1 MHSDMEIGIEKFNK
15 IEEGAIR
22 YNRRFIN
29 YILPLIIGDN
39 NNIPKHYEKAKIILE
54 DVDRRI
60 SEGIENGQIDEDS
73 STAFAYLLED
83 FINPALE
90 ILENACKN
98 IKSDKPGQYTYDVI
112 ASMRNVYG
120 MLESAREEFGF
131 KPGIKIE
138 T

>member
-1 MHSDMEIGIEKFNK
+1 MHSNLKIGIEKFNK
-15 IEEGAIR
+15 IQEGAIP
-22 YNRRFIN
+22 YIKKFD
-29 YILPLIIGDN
+29 YILPLILGDI
-39 NNIPKHYEKAKIILE
+39 NNIPKYYKKAKIILN

-60 SEGIENGQIDEDS
+60 SKGIENGQIDEDS

-83 FINPALE
+83 SINPALE

-98 IKSDKPGQYTYDVI
+98 IKSGQYTHDVI
-112 ASMRNVYG
+112 QSMRNVYG

-131 KPGIKIE
+131 KPRINTE